1 MTASLMAGGS
11 PQTTRWQVGG
21 ALSQLPEAEHSMTEG
36 PCKLGKNGYYP
47 LPWSW
52 FYPSKGTW
60 AGSRAFPSMN
70 GLNPHH
76 KGCKIKCAPW
86 GCSRAPDLTDRA
98 PGWEGVN
105 RLVGIRWEQRD
116 IQEVTVAEV
125 KGHTVLVLSLGT
137 CALLLMT
144 LTSVLPFTSQTS
156 HPSGVA
162 SPPLSAY
169 LILTVMFDFLFT
181 ASVSLQIPL
190 AKFLTTACPYCPF
203 YLNTHTHIHPCI
215 HCWSN
220 QPHAVLRNWA
230 LALICFLQHPMQCSV

>member
-105 RLVGIRWEQRD
+105 RLVGIWWEQRD

-169 LILTVMFDFLFT
+169 LILTVCLTSCSLHLFHFR
-181 ASVSLQIPL
+181 SHWPSFWLQPVPTVPSIW
-190 AKFLTTACPYCPF
+190 
-203 YLNTHTHIHPCI
+203 THTHTYT
-215 HCWSN
+215 
-220 QPHAVLRNWA
+220 HAYTVD
-230 LALICFLQHPMQCSV
+230 LINLMRY